1 MNQKIEGSLSAL
13 VRPVP
18 LTASR
23 TLSGA
28 SAECAQSVTPTRA
41 SDSLRLTGEAAGLQ
55 ALQRE
60 LAAAPALDM
69 AKVDAVREALAS
81 GRYRINPDTIA
92 ARMLE
97 LDQQLG
103 A

>member
-1 MNQKIEGSLSAL
+1 MNQKIEGSLSVL

-23 TLSGA
+23 SLSGA
-28 SAECAQSVTPTRA
+28 CAECAQSIAPARA

-60 LAAAPALDM
+60 LAAAPAIDA
-69 AKVDAVREALAS
+69 AKVDAVREALAL
-81 GRYRINPDTIA
+81 GRYQINPDTIA

-97 LDQQLG
+97 LDEQLG